1 MANLAALLKSEIT
14 RLARKELKAQL
25 QPLRKANAAQRHDIA
40 ALKRQL
46 SDLQRQL
53 ARTAKATGVAERTV
67 EEPAAAS
74 ARFSAKGLQSHRAR
88 LGLSAGDYG
97 ALAGVSA
104 QSIYNWERG
113 KARPRPSQV
122 AALAEVRGL
131 GKRAALERLDESQ
144 GG

>member
-1 MANLAALLKSEIT
+1 MANFAALLKSEIT

-25 QPLRKANAAQRHDIA
+25 QPLRKANGAQRHDIA

-46 SDLQRQL
+46 TDVQRQL
-53 ARTAKATGVAERTV
+53 AKATKASPVASPVAGTEA
-67 EEPAAAS
+67 P

-113 KARPRPSQV
+113 KARPRASQAV
-122 AALAEVRGL
+122 ALAEVRRL
-131 GKRAALERLDESQ
+131 GKRAALARLEDVQ
-144 GG
+144 AN

>member
-1 MANLAALLKSEIT
+1 MANFAALLKSEIT

-46 SDLQRQL
+46 TDVQRQL
-53 ARTAKATGVAERTV
+53 AKAMKAG
-67 EEPAAAS
+67 PAAGPAAETGDAP

-113 KARPRPSQV
+113 KARPRASQV

-131 GKRAALERLDESQ
+131 GKRAALARLEEVQ
-144 GG
+144 AN

>member
-1 MANLAALLKSEIT
+1 MANFAALLKSEIT

-25 QPLRKANAAQRHDIA
+25 QPLRKANATQRHDIA

-46 SDLQRQL
+46 ADLQRQL
-53 ARTAKATGVAERTV
+53 ARATK
-67 EEPAAAS
+67 AAS
-74 ARFSAKGLQSHRAR
+74 GAAPATEGDDAPVRFSAKGLQSHRAR

-113 KARPRPSQV
+113 KARPRAS
-122 AALAEVRGL
+122 
-131 GKRAALERLDESQ
+131 S
-144 GG
+144 

>member
-1 MANLAALLKSEIT
+1 MANFAALLKSEFT

-46 SDLQRQL
+46 TDVQRQL
-53 ARTAKATGVAERTV
+53 AKTMKAAPVAS
-67 EEPAAAS
+67 PAAETGES
-74 ARFSAKGLQSHRAR
+74 PARFSAKGLQSHRAR

-113 KARPRPSQV
+113 KARPRASQA
-122 AALAEVRGL
+122 AALAELRGV
-131 GKRAALERLDESQ
+131 GKRAALARLEGLQ
-144 GG
+144 AE